1 MTQDTLALTPDS
13 DRIELAPLDR
23 PTRNRLWNLVPMAI
37 SLALLGAVAWQ
48 LRSINLAELWA
59 MVPRSPLFWL
69 VFPFFY
75 LAGPISEWIIFRR
88 LWQIPLSGFGALLR
102 KQVANELLLGY
113 LGEAYFYSWARK
125 RTAMVAAP
133 FGAVKDVTILS
144 AVAGNVMTLLLLI
157 GVWPMIGS
165 TILQEGSRPL
175 LWSLAV
181 VLLISFAAMVF
192 RKSIFSLP
200 RNELV
205 FIFAMHIARIVASL
219 ALSALLWHLTL
230 PSVAVVWWMFL
241 ATVRMLISRLPFIPN
256 KDVVFAG
263 LAVFLFGQDIAIGT
277 LMAMMAG
284 LLLITHMCV
293 AAVLGVADLVKPEV
307 TE

>member
-1 MTQDTLALTPDS
+1 MTQEALALTPDS

-23 PTRNRLWNLVPMAI
+23 PTRNKLWNLLPMAV

-48 LRSINLAELWA
+48 LRSLNFVELWA
-59 MVPRSPLFWL
+59 LIPRSPLFWL

-88 LWQIPLSGFGALLR
+88 LWHIPVSGFGALLR
-102 KQVANELLLGY
+102 KLVANELLLGY

-133 FGAVKDVTILS
+133 FGAVKDVAILS
-144 AVAGNVMTLLLLI
+144 AVAGNAITLILLI

-165 TILQEGSRPL
+165 TILQQGSRAL

-181 VLLISFAAMVF
+181 VLLISIAAMAF
-192 RKSIFSLP
+192 RKTIFSLS
-200 RNELV
+200 RKELV
-205 FIFAMHIARIVASL
+205 FIFGVHIARIIASIAL
-219 ALSALLWHLTL
+219 AALLWHLAL
-230 PSVAVVWWMFL
+230 SNVPVVWWLFL

-284 LLLITHMCV
+284 LLLITHLSV
-293 AAVLGVADLVKPEV
+293 AAVLGVADLVRPEIAK
-307 TE
+307 